1 MVSLAMLMI
10 LVSPTQ
16 STEASAKGTTKK
28 SVTIQAGKKKK
39 IKLKISK
46 IKKIKVK
53 SSKKSVATVKAIG
66 KKKIQITG
74 KKAGKATITVKVT
87 TKNKKVKTIKYK
99 VTVKKKKKA
108 TTQETTE
115 SEETTT
121 EQTETTETP
130 AVVQSIYNYEL
141 KVMNTKTLYNDTKVV
156 VYIKTNNPNPSSIT
170 ADCGTKKAVKHED
183 ESGTFYTYED
193 EFKEIVEPNNY
204 ADVTYTD
211 NAYAVNGGYLRTY
224 QWDTAGVKNFTIYE
238 KIGTIQVEVAKL
250 PITLQD
256 KTQAENAWV
265 KAVMDE
271 VTNDTMTKPEK
282 LKAVEAYILANFK
295 YDRNNEQG
303 EIQLLTDVGAYW
315 ERKHIDCW
323 DATYIMCRFAQELG
337 LTGKETYAGYAL
349 HYYTTVTIDGTAYT
363 YDACP
368 DSETGWTTEWTNV
381 L

>member
-1 MVSLAMLMI
+1 MKKIIQIGMVSLAMLMVLI
-10 LVSPTQ
+10 SPTQ
-16 STEASAKGTTKK
+16 STEATAKGTTKK
-28 SVTIQAGKKKK
+28 LVTIQAGKKKK
-39 IKLKISK
+39 IKLKISN

-87 TKNKKVKTIKYK
+87 TKNKKVKIIKYK

-108 TTQETTE
+108 ITQETTE

-130 AVVQSIYNYEL
+130 VVVQSIYNYEL

-170 ADCGTKKAVKHED
+170 ADCGTKKAIYHED
-183 ESGTFYTYED
+183 ESGTFCTYED
-193 EFKEIVEPNNY
+193 EFKEIIESNNY

-211 NAYAVNGGYLRTY
+211 NACAVNGGYLRAY

-238 KIGTIQVEVAKL
+238 KIGVTQVEVAKI

-256 KTQAENAWV
+256 KVQAENTWV

-295 YDRNNEQG
+295 YDRNNERG
-303 EIQLLTDVGAYW
+303 EIHLLTDVGAYW
-315 ERKHIDCW
+315 ERKHIDC
-323 DATYIMCRFAQELG
+323 
-337 LTGKETYAGYAL
+337 
-349 HYYTTVTIDGTAYT
+349 
-363 YDACP
+363 
-368 DSETGWTTEWTNV
+368 
-381 L
+381 